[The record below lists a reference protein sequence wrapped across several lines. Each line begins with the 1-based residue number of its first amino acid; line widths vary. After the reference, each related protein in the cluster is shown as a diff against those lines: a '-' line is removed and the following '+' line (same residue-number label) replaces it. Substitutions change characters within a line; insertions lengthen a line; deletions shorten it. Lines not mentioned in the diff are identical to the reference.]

1 MIRESNIN
9 TLINLYIRYLKY
21 LIFLFNESSC
31 ICILKLPNV
40 IIIVIIRPCKNLFE
54 VDIEIRYI
62 PLENSINPN
71 IKLSIIG
78 FISINVLAILII
90 TEKNNMFAKI
100 IDNDIIVF
108 FSEFEYIDKKFIFKI
123 IQQSIL

>member
-1 MIRESNIN
+1 MIRESNIL
-9 TLINLYIRYLKY
+9 TILYLIYFKY

-108 FSEFEYIDKKFIFKI
+108 FSEFEYIDKKFIFLLVFI
-123 IQQSIL
+123 ML

>member
-1 MIRESNIN
+1 MIRESNIL
-9 TLINLYIRYLKY
+9 TILYLIYFKY

-78 FISINVLAILII
+78 FIFINVLAILII

-108 FSEFEYIDKKFIFKI
+108 FSEFEYIDKKFIFLLVFI
-123 IQQSIL
+123 ML

>member
-1 MIRESNIN
+1 MIRESNIL
-9 TLINLYIRYLKY
+9 TILYLIYFKY

-40 IIIVIIRPCKNLFE
+40 IIIVITRPCKNLFE

-108 FSEFEYIDKKFIFKI
+108 FSEFEYIDKKFIFLLVFI
-123 IQQSIL
+123 ML

>member
-1 MIRESNIN
+1 MIRESNIL
-9 TLINLYIRYLKY
+9 TILYLIYFKY

-71 IKLSIIG
+71 IKLLIIG

-108 FSEFEYIDKKFIFKI
+108 FSEFEYIDKKFIFLLVFI
-123 IQQSIL
+123 ML

>member
-1 MIRESNIN
+1 MIRESNIL
-9 TLINLYIRYLKY
+9 TILYLIYFKY

-100 IDNDIIVF
+100 IDNDIIVI
-108 FSEFEYIDKKFIFKI
+108 FSEFEYIDKKFIFLLVFI
-123 IQQSIL
+123 ML

>member
-1 MIRESNIN
+1 MIRESNIL
-9 TLINLYIRYLKY
+9 TILYLIYFKY

-71 IKLSIIG
+71 IKLLIIG

-108 FSEFEYIDKKFIFKI
+108 FSEFEYIDKKIIFLLVFIM
-123 IQQSIL
+123 L